1 MGSVPTPPVPAPPPR
16 MPVPNDAAAQ
26 DAQKRAQ
33 DQLLAQQGPAATNLS
48 GSNNN
53 NAGVGTVLG
62 K

>member
-1 MGSVPTPPVPAPPPR
+1 